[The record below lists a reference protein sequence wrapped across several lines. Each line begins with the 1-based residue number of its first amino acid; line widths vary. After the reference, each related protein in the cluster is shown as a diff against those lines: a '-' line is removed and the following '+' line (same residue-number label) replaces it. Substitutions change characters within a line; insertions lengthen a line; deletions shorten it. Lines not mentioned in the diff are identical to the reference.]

1 MSDAEGRD
9 DKPRVG
15 TTRTS
20 SRLELRAKTVEAGVV
35 RQTFPHGR
43 SRQVAVEVKRRRTR
57 PGARRPAEPQPA
69 PKPAADK
76 PAAEAKPATEGASTR
91 SPAVLKTLT
100 EEERRARLRALA
112 EAKKREEEERRRAE
126 EEARRRAEEEERRRR
141 EEEEARRRRE
151 EEERRRREEEEAR
164 RRAEEMARRL
174 LEEEQKKAAAAEA
187 AETTPQPAAPQPGA
201 GVRAP
206 AAPAGMKPAK
216 VEVRPETL
224 KKLALEEQEEETKRK
239 KGKEKRP
246 SLRKGEVKEKK
257 PLKLVVSEELEEAEE
272 VEAPPRPT
280 PPPRRERRKKKQA
293 PAQPTRVV
301 REVQIP
307 DEITVRELAERM
319 AVRAGEVV
327 KTLMKLGVMANI
339 NQTIDADTA
348 ELVVTE
354 LGHIPK
360 RVSEAAVE
368 EGLEGPPD
376 PEEALRP
383 RPPVV
388 TVMGHVDHGKT
399 SLLDALR
406 QTDVAAREAG
416 GITQH
421 IGAYRVDIGRGLPVT
436 FIDTPGHEAFTEM
449 RARGAQ
455 VTDIVVLVVAADDGV
470 MPQTVEA
477 IRHAQAAKVPI
488 IVAINKIDKPDADPQ
503 RVKNELLNYGVVV
516 EEFGGEVLAVE
527 VSAKERIGLEELIEA
542 IQLQAELLDLKA
554 NPDRRAL
561 GTILEAKLEKGR
573 GPVATVLVQNGT
585 LRVGDVV
592 VAGCHWGRV
601 RAMMDDRGQR
611 VKQAGPAVPVEI
623 LGLDGVP
630 EPGDRLVAVES
641 EERAR
646 EVAEYRQR
654 KRREEEQ
661 RRRAGR
667 PAGTLE
673 DLFAR
678 LKAGETRELPI
689 LLKADV
695 HGSLEAI
702 RGGIEKLATE
712 EVRPVVIHAGV
723 GAISESDIHLAKASQ
738 ALIIGF
744 NVRAPAAVRELA
756 KREGV
761 EIRYYAVIYQLLDDV
776 KQMLKGLLAP
786 EARETVLGH
795 AEVRQVFNVPKVGRV
810 AGCMVTDGVV
820 RRNARVRVVRDGV
833 VIHDGTL
840 ASLRR
845 FKEDVREVRE
855 GYECGIGLEGFQD
868 IREGDVL
875 EIYEVQEVARS
886 LAS

>member
-1 MSDAEGRD
+1 MSDAEGRE

-15 TTRTS
+15 ATRAS
-20 SRLELRAKTVEAGVV
+20 SRLELKAKTVETGVV

-43 SRQVAVEVKRRRTR
+43 SRQVAVEVKRRRGR
-57 PGARRPAEPQPA
+57 PGTRRPTEAPAAKPAEPATKPTA
-69 PKPAADK
+69 AETPAA
-76 PAAEAKPATEGASTR
+76 PTR
-91 SPAVLKTLT
+91 RSVTLKTLT
-100 EEERRARLRALA
+100 EEERQARLRALA
-112 EAKKREEEERRRAE
+112 EARRREEEERRRAE

-151 EEERRRREEEEAR
+151 EEEARRRAEEEAR
-164 RRAEEMARRL
+164 RRAEEMARRQ
-174 LEEEQKKAAAAEA
+174 LEEEQRRARAAG
-187 AETTPQPAAPQPGA
+187 T
-201 GVRAP
+201 AP
-206 AAPAGMKPAK
+206 AAAPAAAPAVGEGIRAPETARPGR

-224 KKLALEEQEEETKRK
+224 KKLAREEEEERERR

-257 PLKLVVSEELEEAEE
+257 PLKLVVSEELAEEEEA
-272 VEAPPRPT
+272 EAPPRPT
-280 PPPRRERRKKKQA
+280 PPPRREKKKKKAA
-293 PAQPTRVV
+293 PARPTRVV
-301 REVQIP
+301 REVVIP
-307 DEITVRELAERM
+307 DEITVRDLAERM
-319 AVRAGEVV
+319 AVRATEVM
-327 KTLMKLGVMANI
+327 KTLMKLGVMASI

-354 LGHIPK
+354 LGHVPK

-376 PEEALRP
+376 REEELVP

-406 QTDVAAREAG
+406 HTDVAAREAG

-421 IGAYRVDIGRGLPVT
+421 IGAYRVDIGRGVPVT
-436 FIDTPGHEAFTEM
+436 FIDTPGHEAFTQM
-449 RARGAQ
+449 RARGAR

-477 IRHAQAAKVPI
+477 IRHAQAAGVPL
-488 IVAINKIDKPDADPQ
+488 IVAINKIDKPEADPQ
-503 RVKNELLNYGVVV
+503 RVKNDLLNYGVVV
-516 EEFGGEVLAVE
+516 EEFGGDVLAVE
-527 VSAKERIGLEELIEA
+527 VSAKERIGLEELVEA

-554 NPDRRAL
+554 NPNRRAL
-561 GTILEAKLEKGR
+561 GTILEAKLERGR

-601 RAMMDDRGQR
+601 RAMMDDRGRR
-611 VKQAGPAVPVEI
+611 VREAGPAMPVEI

-630 EPGDRLVAVES
+630 EPGDRLVAVADED
-641 EERAR
+641 RAR
-646 EVAEYRQR
+646 EVADYRRR

-661 RRRAGR
+661 RRRA
-667 PAGTLE
+667 AGPGSTLE
-673 DLFAR
+673 EIFGR

-702 RGGIEKLATE
+702 RGGIEKLVEKKVA
-712 EVRPVVIHAGV
+712 EVKPVVIHAGV
-723 GAISESDIHLAKASQ
+723 GAITESDIHLAKASR

-776 KQMLKGLLAP
+776 KQMLESLLAP
-786 EARETVLGH
+786 EERETVLGH
-795 AEVRQVFNVPKVGRV
+795 AEVRQVFSVPKVGRV

-820 RRNARVRVVRDGV
+820 RRSARVRVVRDGV
-833 VIHDGTL
+833 VIHDGTI

-875 EIYEVQEVARS
+875 EVYEVQEVART
-886 LAS
+886 LEA